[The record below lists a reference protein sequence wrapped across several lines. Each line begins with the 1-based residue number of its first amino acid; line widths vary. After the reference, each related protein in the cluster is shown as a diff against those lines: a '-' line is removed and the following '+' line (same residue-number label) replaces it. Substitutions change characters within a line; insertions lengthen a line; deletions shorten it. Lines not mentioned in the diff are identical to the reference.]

1 VPPFKFL
8 ADQAFPDSDALRA
21 VIRSFQDSAKGSGP
35 ASDAAR
41 KLLSRLPK
49 EWQGDLSAVSADALE
64 ALRQKLLAGDPAT
77 IQAFMPM
84 ITTKLTQEWKNGT
97 LSPATDAALVK
108 LINEQRSKTIA
119 AMDAKYNSIM
129 QSAANNG
136 GLLNA
141 FSSPKIPDIVGEA
154 YVKVSSDQLQK
165 SVLIGGTVGAVAGG
179 AAIAGATL
187 AIAAVGGVGGTAAN
201 LFNAVNLAV
210 GQGASYTAGAGGA
223 SAALGPAVIAAAAI
237 VIGVT
242 ETMQQ
247 VESTKNYERYVAYKQ
262 ANKSLLTLGG
272 LDLSNP
278 DNMLQLS
285 TAMSSMLCASLGVKL
300 P

>member
-1 VPPFKFL
+1 
-8 ADQAFPDSDALRA
+8 
-21 VIRSFQDSAKGSGP
+21 
-35 ASDAAR
+35 
-41 KLLSRLPK
+41 
-49 EWQGDLSAVSADALE
+49 
-64 ALRQKLLAGDPAT
+64 
-77 IQAFMPM
+77 
-84 ITTKLTQEWKNGT
+84 
-97 LSPATDAALVK
+97 
-108 LINEQRSKTIA
+108 
-119 AMDAKYNSIM
+119 
-129 QSAANNG
+129 
-136 GLLNA
+136 
-141 FSSPKIPDIVGEA
+141 
-154 YVKVSSDQLQK
+154 
-165 SVLIGGTVGAVAGG
+165 
-179 AAIAGATL
+179 
-187 AIAAVGGVGGTAAN
+187 
-201 LFNAVNLAV
+201 V